1 MCSEDISSDKII
13 LLLYE
18 ALKIQPFQIKCGPT
32 IEQALEKKSDEEIRQ
47 MLFDLTGEKPA
58 KKWVGIEKEDRR
70 KFYSKV
76 KKNLNL
82 YHLGQS
88 TVYDSI
94 FELIKSLIQ
103 RDYPKLDTFDG
114 SEILQIYI
122 PEIWLNQCPRILGK
136 IEYQELRKAL
146 KKYDEKVMD
155 KYDDLSINFKGNI
168 GH

>member
-1 MCSEDISSDKII
+1 MGKYVNSYAKIFLI
-13 LLLYE
+13 LY
-18 ALKIQPFQIKCGPT
+18 PP
-32 IEQALEKKSDEEIRQ
+32 LENSTTCIAI
-47 MLFDLTGEKPA
+47 LTGEKPA
-58 KKWVGIEKEDRR
+58 KKWVGIEKEERR

-94 FELIKSLIQ
+94 LEVIKSLIQ
-103 RDYPKLDTFDG
+103 RDYPKLDIFDG

-136 IEYQELRKAL
+136 CAVHVIIE
-146 KKYDEKVMD
+146 V
-155 KYDDLSINFKGNI
+155 F
-168 GH
+168 

>member
-1 MCSEDISSDKII
+1 MAQKNVADSEDISSDKII

-18 ALKIQPFQIKCGPT
+18 ALEIQPFQIRCGET
-32 IEQALEKKSDEEIRQ
+32 IEKALEKKTDEEIRQ

-58 KKWVGIEKEDRR
+58 KKWVGIEKEERR

-94 FELIKSLIQ
+94 LEVIKSLIQ
-103 RDYPKLDTFDG
+103 RDYPKLDIFDG

-136 IEYQELRKAL
+136 CAVHVII
-146 KKYDEKVMD
+146 KV
-155 KYDDLSINFKGNI
+155 F
-168 GH
+168 

>member
-1 MCSEDISSDKII
+1 M
-13 LLLYE
+13 
-18 ALKIQPFQIKCGPT
+18 
-32 IEQALEKKSDEEIRQ
+32 
-47 MLFDLTGEKPA
+47 TGEKPA
-58 KKWVGIEKEDRR
+58 KKWVGIEKEERR

-103 RDYPKLDTFDG
+103 RDYPKLDIFDG

-136 IEYQELRKAL
+136 CAVHVIIEVFQL
-146 KKYDEKVMD
+146 V
-155 KYDDLSINFKGNI
+155 SNI
-168 GH
+168 EIGVKLWMFIYFLLFCLGKFIKN